1 MAASRRRRRR
11 PTPVQRLHAQAQGKQ
26 QPRRHQLLE
35 LLEFLAASS
44 RQPALSPART
54 VADTDSPVHSYFVTD
69 DRRARPTPVCL
80 VASHRQPPA
89 PLRRRSLRDR
99 PSEGATGP
107 PSCLRGARMRR
118 RALVCLWFIL
128 LLLPLPLLGLTP
140 ARAIAARE
148 PDMRIAA
155 CAATVRAVMPVAR
168 GARSLAAAS
177 VRAPHQA
184 EKTKNAEA
192 PRTTPIRPPITFR
205 TSRALKPGPTTHRR
219 CDTSRQAACPSSSPQ
234 GMPHTPRTSYNP
246 PITTGNTDTPMSHH
260 TCRPNGG
267 YNATTT

>member
-1 MAASRRRRRR
+1 MSHPRILSAHPVHVGILPSLLPPSSWNIFTSHPRQVACMAASRRRRRR

-35 LLEFLAASS
+35 PLDLLAASS

-54 VADTDSPVHSYFVTD
+54 VADTDSPVPSYFVTD

-118 RALVCLWFIL
+118 RALVCLWLFI

-140 ARAIAARE
+140 ASSRDRCTRARHAYRGMCRYGACRHARR
-148 PDMRIAA
+148 PGCQVA
-155 CAATVRAVMPVAR
+155 C
-168 GARSLAAAS
+168 SCECAS
-177 VRAPHQA
+177 
-184 EKTKNAEA
+184 T
-192 PRTTPIRPPITFR
+192 
-205 TSRALKPGPTTHRR
+205 
-219 CDTSRQAACPSSSPQ
+219 SSS
-234 GMPHTPRTSYNP
+234 
-246 PITTGNTDTPMSHH
+246 
-260 TCRPNGG
+260 
-267 YNATTT
+267 